1 MRRLFLVRHADTAAT
16 RAAAFPADESID
28 ERGRAGAAELALALP
43 AGCDGLC
50 SPSLRC
56 RQTADAA
63 GIRARTDAVLAE
75 CDFGRWS
82 GRSLADIHE
91 RDPEGARD
99 WMLDPDAAPHGG
111 ESLATFARRVA
122 LWLDREIVADGA
134 LAAITH
140 GGVVKAAAVH
150 ALGAPL
156 LAFWRIE
163 VAPLSITEL
172 HGRDGVWTVARVNC
186 PVGAAR

>member
-16 RAAAFPADESID
+16 RAAAVPADESID
-28 ERGRAGAAELALALP
+28 ERGCAGAAELAVALP
-43 AGCDGLC
+43 AGCDVLS
-50 SPSLRC
+50 SPALRC

-63 GIRARTDAVLAE
+63 GLRARTEAVLAE

-82 GRSLADIHE
+82 GCSLADVHE

-122 LWLDREIVADGA
+122 LWLDREVVADGA
-134 LAAITH
+134 VAAITH
-140 GGVVKAAAVH
+140 GGVVKAAVVH

-156 LAFWRIE
+156 LAFWRVE

-172 HGRDGVWTVARVNC
+172 HGRDGAWSVARGNC
-186 PVGAAR
+186 PVGAPR